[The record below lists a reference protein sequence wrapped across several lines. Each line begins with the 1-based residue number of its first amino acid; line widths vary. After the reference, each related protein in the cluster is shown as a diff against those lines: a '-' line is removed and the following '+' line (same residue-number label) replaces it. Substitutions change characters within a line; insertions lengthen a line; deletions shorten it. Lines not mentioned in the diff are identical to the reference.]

1 MTDAIAPVPAA
12 PVRPVQ
18 STDANPRE
26 KPTGSTEGDARD
38 DEFGA
43 ALDAALGQE
52 GGEAPPLPASMDP
65 TAANPVPLAV
75 ASALPEA
82 TGLDEATELAM
93 TGGGLPLPT
102 VRPEVRAALA
112 AGGAET
118 DPAGTVGSDAEAPSV
133 ASESDPFE
141 LRADRP
147 GPGGAGVPGPGK
159 ASFEAVLERLAAAPP
174 AALEPGGPG
183 AEVAPQGAAEL
194 ARVERPA
201 PLQLDTRLPVQGPRF
216 ADGMGQQIV
225 VLAQHGIQ
233 QARMSLSPPEI
244 GPVDVRITIANDE
257 ASVQLA
263 APTALA
269 RDAIQDAL
277 PKLREMMEQSGLR
290 LQDAGVY
297 AQLPQ
302 REQSGFGRQR
312 DDGAPPSAP
321 SPPFVDELDAPTT
334 TVRQLGLVDAYA

>member
-1 MTDAIAPVPAA
+1 VP
-12 PVRPVQ
+12 
-18 STDANPRE
+18 
-26 KPTGSTEGDARD
+26 
-38 DEFGA
+38 
-43 ALDAALGQE
+43 
-52 GGEAPPLPASMDP
+52 
-65 TAANPVPLAV
+65 
-75 ASALPEA
+75 
-82 TGLDEATELAM
+82 
-93 TGGGLPLPT
+93 
-102 VRPEVRAALA
+102 
-112 AGGAET
+112 
-118 DPAGTVGSDAEAPSV
+118 
-133 ASESDPFE
+133 
-141 LRADRP
+141 
-147 GPGGAGVPGPGK
+147 
-159 ASFEAVLERLAAAPP
+159 
-174 AALEPGGPG
+174 
-183 AEVAPQGAAEL
+183 PQGATEP

-312 DDGAPPSAP
+312 DDGAPPPA
-321 SPPFVDELDAPTT
+321 SPPSFADELDAPTA